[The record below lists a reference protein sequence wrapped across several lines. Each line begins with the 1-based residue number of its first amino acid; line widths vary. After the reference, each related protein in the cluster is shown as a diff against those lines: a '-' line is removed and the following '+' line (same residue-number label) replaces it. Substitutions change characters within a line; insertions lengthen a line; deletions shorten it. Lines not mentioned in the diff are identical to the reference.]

1 MDRKRLDYFYIEEGL
16 ERLKKSKKRKKTHV
30 PARMNLLFFAVFL
43 LFSLLVLR
51 LGLVQIVNGESYKN
65 EVERTE
71 DVVVKT
77 SVPRGKIF
85 DRYGNVIVDNI
96 PLNAITY
103 TRTNNTSIKEMF
115 DVAAR
120 LADYIEKDT
129 KEVTERDKKD
139 YWIIKN
145 EKKAEDKVSEKEIQK
160 LQNNEELSEE
170 DVNAK
175 VYQMRLDRITEEELS
190 TLTKKDLETIAIYR
204 EFTNG
209 YALNPQIVKNEGVTA
224 EEFAMVSEHLSE
236 LPGVNTTTDWKRS
249 YVFDDTLRTI
259 LGNVSSTRE
268 GLPKDLVNSYLARD
282 YNRNDRVGKSYVELQ
297 YEEVLQGQKEQIKN
311 VTKGGSV
318 LESLLIQEG
327 QRGKDVVLTIDMEL
341 QREVEKIIEEELMKQ
356 VVNRSE
362 SPDLDRAYVVMM
374 DPNTGEILAMAG
386 KQYVKNPETG
396 KYEMRDAA
404 LGTFTSTYEV
414 GSVVKGATVLTGY
427 MTGNLTPGEVLVD
440 EPIIIGREGTPKT
453 SWFNR
458 FGSIPMTDLFALEKS
473 SNSYMFKIAMRL
485 NGQHYVPHAT
495 MDINPNAIKTFRNHF
510 SQFGLGVS
518 TGIDLPGEASG
529 IEGTMSNPGLLLDF
543 AIGQFD
549 TYSTMQLAQYVS
561 TIANDGYRVQPHI
574 MKEIREPTN
583 EKDMLGPVLF
593 EKETNVLNRIEATPS
608 QIEHVQ
614 KGFYRVY
621 HSPEGTAYAQFKDA
635 PYNAAGK
642 SGTAETYIDGKLSY
656 NTTLI
661 GYAPFDQPEV
671 AYATMV
677 PASHVQ
683 ASGVADP
690 YVNKYI
696 SKRVMDKYF
705 ELKKKRAKE
714 VGDTTTVNKKI
725 ENADDAEKRQEEDR
739 VENN

>member
-1 MDRKRLDYFYIEEGL
+1 
-16 ERLKKSKKRKKTHV
+16 
-30 PARMNLLFFAVFL
+30 MNLLFFAVFL

-51 LGLVQIVNGESYKN
+51 LGLVQIVNGESYKK

-71 DVVVKT
+71 DVVVNT
-77 SVPRGKIF
+77 GVPRGKMY
-85 DRYGNVIVDNI
+85 DRYGNVIVDNV

-103 TRTNNTSIKEMF
+103 TRANNTKVEEMLE
-115 DVAAR
+115 VAER
-120 LADYIEKDT
+120 LSDFIQKDT

-139 YWIIKN
+139 YWILNNK
-145 EKKAEDKVSEKEIQK
+145 EEADKKVSEEEIKK
-160 LQNNEELSEE
+160 LQNNEELSEDE
-170 DVNAK
+170 VNAK
-175 VYQMRLDRITEEELS
+175 VYQLRLERITEEDLDS
-190 TLTKKDLETIAIYR
+190 LTEKDLEIIAIYR
-204 EFTNG
+204 EFSSG
-209 YALNPQIVKNEGVTA
+209 YALNPQIVKNEGVTP
-224 EEFAMVSEHLSE
+224 EEFAVVSEHLSE

-259 LGNVSSTRE
+259 LGNVSSSRE
-268 GLPKDLVNSYLARD
+268 GLPVNLVDSYLAKD

-297 YEEVLQGQKEQIKN
+297 YEDVLQGQKEQIKN

-318 LESLLIQEG
+318 LESILVQEG
-327 QRGKDVVLTIDMEL
+327 QRGKDIVLTIDMEL
-341 QREVEKIIEEELMKQ
+341 QREVEKIIEEELRKQ
-356 VVNRSE
+356 IVNRSE
-362 SPDLDRAYVVMM
+362 SPNLDRAYVVMI

-386 KQYVKNPETG
+386 KQYVKNSETG

-404 LGTFTSTYEV
+404 LGTFTSSYEV

-440 EPIIIGREGTPKT
+440 EPIKIGNDRPKT

-458 FGSIPMTDLFALEKS
+458 SGRIPMTDLFALEKS
-473 SNSYMFKIAMRL
+473 SNSYMWKIAFRIAGREYIP
-485 NGQHYVPHAT
+485 NET
-495 MDINPNAIKTFRNHF
+495 MINNPQAFDVLRNHYA
-510 SQFGLGVS
+510 QFGLGVP
-518 TGIDLPGEASG
+518 TGIDLPGESSG
-529 IEGTMSNPGLLLDF
+529 LTGTDTTPGFLLDL

-549 TYSTMQLAQYVS
+549 TYTTMQLAQYIS
-561 TIANDGYRVQPHI
+561 TIANDGYRVEPHI

-583 EKDMLGPVLF
+583 DQDSLGPILF
-593 EKETNVLNRIEATPS
+593 EKETNVLNRIGATQA

-621 HSPEGTAYAQFKDA
+621 HYPDGTAYSQFKDA

-642 SGTAETYIDGKLSY
+642 SGTAETYVDGELNY

-677 PASHVQ
+677 PSSHIQ

-714 VGDTTTVNKKI
+714 VKDPASVEKKV
-725 ENADDAEKRQEEDR
+725 ENAEEAEEQMKEER
-739 VENN
+739 EENN

>member
-1 MDRKRLDYFYIEEGL
+1 M
-16 ERLKKSKKRKKTHV
+16 ERLKRNRKKRKTHV
-30 PARMNLLFFAVFL
+30 PVRMNLLFFAVFL

-51 LGLVQIVNGESYKN
+51 LGLVQIVNGESYKK

-71 DVVVKT
+71 DVVVNT
-77 SVPRGKIF
+77 GVPRGKMY
-85 DRYGNVIVDNI
+85 DRYGNVIVDNV

-103 TRTNNTSIKEMF
+103 TRANNTKVEEMLE
-115 DVAAR
+115 VAER
-120 LADYIEKDT
+120 LSDFIQKDT

-139 YWIIKN
+139 YWILNNK
-145 EKKAEDKVSEKEIQK
+145 EEADKKVSEEEIKK
-160 LQNNEELSEE
+160 LQNNEELSEDE
-170 DVNAK
+170 VNAK
-175 VYQMRLDRITEEELS
+175 VYQLRLERITEEDLDS
-190 TLTKKDLETIAIYR
+190 LTEKDLEIIAIYR
-204 EFTNG
+204 EFSSG
-209 YALNPQIVKNEGVTA
+209 YALNPQIVKNEGVTP
-224 EEFAMVSEHLSE
+224 EEFAVVSEHLSE

-259 LGNVSSTRE
+259 LGNVSSSRE
-268 GLPKDLVNSYLARD
+268 GLPVNLVDSYLAKD

-297 YEEVLQGQKEQIKN
+297 YEDVLQGQKEQIKN

-318 LESLLIQEG
+318 LESILVQEG
-327 QRGKDVVLTIDMEL
+327 QRGKDIVLTIDMEL
-341 QREVEKIIEEELMKQ
+341 QREVEKIIEEELRKQ
-356 VVNRSE
+356 IVNRSE
-362 SPDLDRAYVVMM
+362 SPNLDRAYVVMI

-386 KQYVKNPETG
+386 KQYVKNSETG

-404 LGTFTSTYEV
+404 LGTFTSSYEV

-440 EPIIIGREGTPKT
+440 EPIKIGNDRPKT

-458 FGSIPMTDLFALEKS
+458 SGRIPMTDLFALEKS
-473 SNSYMFKIAMRL
+473 SNSYMWKIAFRIAGREYIP
-485 NGQHYVPHAT
+485 NET
-495 MDINPNAIKTFRNHF
+495 MINNPQAFDVLRNHYA
-510 SQFGLGVS
+510 QFGLGVP
-518 TGIDLPGEASG
+518 TGIDLPGESSG
-529 IEGTMSNPGLLLDF
+529 LTGTDTTPGFLLDL

-549 TYSTMQLAQYVS
+549 TYTTMQLAQYIS
-561 TIANDGYRVQPHI
+561 TIANDGYRVEPHI

-583 EKDMLGPVLF
+583 DQDSLGPILF
-593 EKETNVLNRIEATPS
+593 EKETNVLNRIGATQA

-621 HSPEGTAYAQFKDA
+621 HYPDGTAYSQFKDA

-642 SGTAETYIDGKLSY
+642 SGTAETYVDGELNY

-677 PASHVQ
+677 PSSHIQ

-714 VGDTTTVNKKI
+714 VKDPASVEKKV
-725 ENADDAEKRQEEDR
+725 ENAEEAEEQMKEER
-739 VENN
+739 EENN